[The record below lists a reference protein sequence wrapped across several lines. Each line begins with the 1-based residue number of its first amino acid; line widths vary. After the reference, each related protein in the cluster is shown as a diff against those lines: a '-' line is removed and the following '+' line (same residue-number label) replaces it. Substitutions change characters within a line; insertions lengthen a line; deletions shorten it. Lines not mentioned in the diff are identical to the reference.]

1 MDYLHLNAS
10 AVNGVVN
17 SLKSLLADYQI
28 FYANLRG
35 LHWNIR
41 GRAFFVL
48 HAKFEE
54 LYDNAAAK
62 VDELAERILMLGGE
76 PENRFSEYLKT
87 ARLQEVSGVSC
98 PDEAVKLVLESLGH
112 LIGEAGTCLAC
123 GACESVCPQHLPIID
138 LLAEASEAGDE
149 ATVALMSDYLRE
161 QEKLVWTLVA
171 SSDCDCAK

>member
-1 MDYLHLNAS
+1 MKTMDYLHLNAS

-54 LYDNAAAK
+54 L
-62 VDELAERILMLGGE
+62 DELAERILMLGGE

-112 LIGEAGTCLAC
+112 LIGE
-123 GACESVCPQHLPIID
+123 ERK

>member
-1 MDYLHLNAS
+1 MKTMDYLHLNAS

-112 LIGEAGTCLAC
+112 LIGE
-123 GACESVCPQHLPIID
+123 ERK
-138 LLAEASEAGDE
+138 LLARG
-149 ATVALMSDYLRE
+149 VGGRR
-161 QEKLVWTLVA
+161 
-171 SSDCDCAK
+171 

>member
-1 MDYLHLNAS
+1 NLNFTTMKTMDYLHLNAS

-98 PDEAVKLVLESLGH
+98 P
-112 LIGEAGTCLAC
+112 
-123 GACESVCPQHLPIID
+123 
-138 LLAEASEAGDE
+138 
-149 ATVALMSDYLRE
+149 MRR
-161 QEKLVWTLVA
+161 
-171 SSDCDCAK
+171 